1 MSKHNLSGARDRLL
15 ADLSRRRF
23 VTGLAIGG
31 AATAAGLA
39 EAAAIRDRVG
49 AAMTPAELAEARD
62 LVGRKWQSS
71 RR

>member
-39 EAAAIRDRVG
+39 RWPAFASPNQAVG
-49 AAMTPAELAEARD
+49 DEPQLR
-62 LVGRKWQSS
+62 GG
-71 RR
+71 